1 MDIKPIFLSLKQ
13 NKFMTILMIIQIA
26 FTMGVLSSS
35 VLVATETLREWGMD
49 SGIPHED
56 IIRISPEFFDE
67 TQDVGQA
74 LVMDIE
80 RVKQMPNVVNVAPS
94 NAVPFTAENMINVF
108 LTAKEDAQEYKTVV
122 FHSDENIF
130 DVLQLSLI
138 EGRMITA
145 SDVIK
150 GEVSTTPQNAS
161 QVMISQAMAKVLFVD
176 QSAVGQ
182 TIWLEKNG
190 DPVQVVGVYS
200 NFMVGERLNGRGK
213 SYQSIVRPQVKWSQS
228 HQPNYLIRVEQGKGE
243 VMMEDIIDV
252 FYQERGRYINSS
264 ELLKRTQKRMYDGRG
279 SRALT
284 MLVISVILLIITG
297 LGMTGLTAFQVTQKS
312 KQIGTRRAL
321 GAKKRDIMRYF
332 LTENSIITIMGLL
345 IGVLVTLTI
354 TFELSEQASQNFMN
368 LSVLL
373 LTGLVMWLVNI
384 LAVWFPAKRAANI
397 EPAIVTRSS

>member
-13 NKFMTILMIIQIA
+13 NKFMAILMIVQIA

-35 VLVATETLREWGMD
+35 VLVATETLRAWGMP

-56 IIRISPEFFDE
+56 ILRISPEFFDE
-67 TQDVGQA
+67 TQDIGQA
-74 LVMDIE
+74 LVKDIE
-80 RVKQMPNVVNVAPS
+80 RVKNMPNVINIAPS
-94 NAVPFTAENMINVF
+94 NAVPFTAENMINVY
-108 LTAKEDAQEYKTVV
+108 LAPEEDAQEYKTVV
-122 FHSDENIF
+122 FHSDESIF

-138 EGRMITA
+138 EGRLLTA
-145 SDVIK
+145 SDVIR
-150 GEVSTTPQNAS
+150 GENNATPENAS
-161 QVMISQAMAKVLFVD
+161 QVMISQDMASVLFAD
-176 QSAVGQ
+176 QTALGQ
-182 TIWLEKNG
+182 TIWLSKNS

-213 SYQSIVRPQVKWSQS
+213 SYQSIIRPQVKWSLSQ
-228 HQPNYLIRVEQGKGE
+228 QPHYLIRVESGQGTS
-243 VMMEDIIDV
+243 MMEDIIDV

-284 MLVISVILLIITG
+284 MLVISVVLLMITG
-297 LGMTGLTAFQVTQKS
+297 LGMTGLTAFQVTQRR

-321 GAKKRDIMRYF
+321 GAKKSDIMRYF
-332 LTENSIITIMGLL
+332 LTENTIITLIGLL
-345 IGVLVTLTI
+345 IGILVTLII

-368 LSVLL
+368 VSVLL
-373 LTGLVMWLVNI
+373 LTGLVMWIVNI

-397 EPAIVTRSS
+397 EPAIVTRSA

>member
-13 NKFMTILMIIQIA
+13 NKFMTILMVIQIA

-35 VLVATETLREWGMD
+35 VLVATETLREWGMP

-67 TQDVGQA
+67 TQDIGQA
-74 LVMDIE
+74 LVKDIE
-80 RVKQMPNVVNVAPS
+80 RVKSMPNVINIAPS
-94 NAVPFTAENMINVF
+94 NAVPFTAENMINVY
-108 LTAKEDAQEYKTVV
+108 LTAEEDAQEYKTVV

-130 DVLQLSLI
+130 DVLQLSLV
-138 EGRMITA
+138 EGRLLTA

-150 GEVSTTPQNAS
+150 GESSATPENAS
-161 QVMISQAMAKVLFVD
+161 QVMISQDMAIALFGD

-182 TIWLEKNG
+182 TIWLAKNS
-190 DPVQVVGVYS
+190 DPVQVVGTYS
-200 NFMVGERLNGRGK
+200 NFMVGERLNARGK
-213 SYQSIVRPQVKWSQS
+213 SYQSIIRPQVKWAQN
-228 HQPNYLIRVEQGKGE
+228 HQPNYLIRVESGKGTA
-243 VMMEDIIDV
+243 MMEDIIDV

-284 MLVISVILLIITG
+284 MLVISVVLLIITG
-297 LGMTGLTAFQVTQKS
+297 LGMTGLTAFQVTQKR

-321 GAKKRDIMRYF
+321 GAKKSDIMRYF
-332 LTENSIITIMGLL
+332 LTENSIITLMGLS
-345 IGVLVTLTI
+345 IGVLVTLMI

-368 LSVLL
+368 VSVLL
-373 LTGLVMWLVNI
+373 LTGLVMWIVNI

-397 EPAIVTRSS
+397 EPAIVTRSA

>member
-13 NKFMTILMIIQIA
+13 NKFMAILMVIQIA

-35 VLVATETLREWGMD
+35 VLVATETLREWGMP

-56 IIRISPEFFDE
+56 IIRISPEFFDD

-74 LVMDIE
+74 LVKDIE
-80 RVKQMPNVVNVAPS
+80 RVKNMANVINIAPS
-94 NAVPFTAENMINVF
+94 NAVPFTAENMINVY
-108 LTAKEDAQEYKTVV
+108 LAAAEDAQEYKTVV

-138 EGRMITA
+138 EGRLLTA
-145 SDVIK
+145 SDVIR
-150 GEVSTTPQNAS
+150 GANDTTPENAS
-161 QVMISQAMAKVLFVD
+161 QVMISQDMATALFSD

-182 TIWLEKNG
+182 TIWLSKNS
-190 DPVQVVGVYS
+190 DPVQVVGIYS
-200 NFMVGERLNGRGK
+200 NFMVGERINGLGK
-213 SYQSIVRPQVKWSQS
+213 SYQSIIRPQVKWGQSQ
-228 HQPNYLIRVEQGKGE
+228 QPNYLIRVGSGKGTA
-243 VMMEDIIDV
+243 MMEDIIDV

-284 MLVISVILLIITG
+284 MLVISLVLLIITG
-297 LGMTGLTAFQVTQKS
+297 LGMTGLTAFQVTQKR

-321 GAKKRDIMRYF
+321 GAKKSDIMRYF
-332 LTENSIITIMGLL
+332 LTENTIITLIGLL
-345 IGVLVTLTI
+345 IGILVTLII

-368 LSVLL
+368 VSVLL
-373 LTGLVMWLVNI
+373 LTGLVMWIVNI
-384 LAVWFPAKRAANI
+384 LAVWFQAKRAANI
-397 EPAIVTRSS
+397 EPAIVTRSA

>member
-13 NKFMTILMIIQIA
+13 NKFLTILMVIQIA

-35 VLVATETLREWGMD
+35 VLVATETLRAWGMP

-56 IIRISPEFFDE
+56 IVRISPEFFDE

-74 LVMDIE
+74 LVKDLE
-80 RVKQMPNVVNVAPS
+80 RVKSMANVINVAPS
-94 NAVPFTAENMINVF
+94 NAVPFTAENMINVY
-108 LTAKEDAQEYKTVV
+108 LAATEDAQEYKTVV

-138 EGRMITA
+138 EGRLLNA

-150 GEVSTTPQNAS
+150 GETSTTPENAS
-161 QVMISQAMAKVLFVD
+161 QVMISQDMATALFAD
-176 QSAVGQ
+176 QPAVGQ
-182 TIWLEKNG
+182 TIWLAKNA
-190 DPVQVVGVYS
+190 DPVQVVGIYS

-213 SYQSIVRPQVKWSQS
+213 SYQSIIRPQVKWSQNQ
-228 HQPNYLIRVEQGKGE
+228 QPHYLIRVESGKGTG
-243 VMMEDIIDV
+243 MMEDIIDV
-252 FYQERGRYINSS
+252 FYQERGRYINNS

-284 MLVISVILLIITG
+284 MLVISVVLLIITG
-297 LGMTGLTAFQVTQKS
+297 LGMTGLTAFQVTQKR

-321 GAKKRDIMRYF
+321 GAKKSDIMRYF
-332 LTENSIITIMGLL
+332 LTENSIITLLGLS
-345 IGVLVTLTI
+345 IGVLVTLMI

-373 LTGLVMWLVNI
+373 LTGLVMWTVNI

-397 EPAIVTRSS
+397 APAIVTRSA

>member
-13 NKFMTILMIIQIA
+13 NKFMAILMIVQIA

-35 VLVATETLREWGMD
+35 VLVATETLRAWGMP

-56 IIRISPEFFDE
+56 ILRISPEFFDE
-67 TQDVGQA
+67 TQDIGQA
-74 LVMDIE
+74 LVKDIE
-80 RVKQMPNVVNVAPS
+80 RVKNMPNVINIAPS
-94 NAVPFTAENMINVF
+94 NAVPFTAENMINVY
-108 LTAKEDAQEYKTVV
+108 LAAEEDAQEYKTVV
-122 FHSDENIF
+122 FHSDESIF

-138 EGRMITA
+138 EGRLLTA
-145 SDVIK
+145 SDVIR
-150 GEVSTTPQNAS
+150 GENNATPENAS
-161 QVMISQAMAKVLFVD
+161 QVMISQDMATVLFAD
-176 QSAVGQ
+176 QTALGQ
-182 TIWLEKNG
+182 TIWLSKNS

-213 SYQSIVRPQVKWSQS
+213 SYQSIIRPQVKWSLSQ
-228 HQPNYLIRVEQGKGE
+228 QPHYLIRVESGQGTA
-243 VMMEDIIDV
+243 MMEDIIDV

-284 MLVISVILLIITG
+284 MLVISVVLLMITG
-297 LGMTGLTAFQVTQKS
+297 LGMTGLTAFQVTQRR

-321 GAKKRDIMRYF
+321 GAKKSDIMRYF
-332 LTENSIITIMGLL
+332 LTENTIITLIGLL
-345 IGVLVTLTI
+345 IGILVTLII

-368 LSVLL
+368 VSVLL
-373 LTGLVMWLVNI
+373 LTGLVMWIVNI

-397 EPAIVTRSS
+397 EPAIVTRSA